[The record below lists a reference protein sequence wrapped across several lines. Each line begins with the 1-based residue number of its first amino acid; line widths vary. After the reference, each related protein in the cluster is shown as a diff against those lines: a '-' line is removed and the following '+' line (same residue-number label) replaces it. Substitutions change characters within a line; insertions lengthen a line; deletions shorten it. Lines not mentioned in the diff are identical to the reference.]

1 MGHPSDAISI
11 RLARADDLRAL
22 GPLELQAA
30 TRFADSLHRYAQD
43 LPAFDVA
50 ELAKLQQAGT
60 VWVAV
65 TPDDQPVGFAIA
77 GWLGDEPYLHELDV
91 APTHARRGIGRAL
104 IASVAAWAS
113 ATGGTS
119 LLLSTFADVPWNAP
133 YYARLGFEV
142 VPLADYTPALH
153 AQRARD
159 GEAGLRVES
168 RVIMR
173 APLARLLQ

>member
-1 MGHPSDAISI
+1 MSQVSDTISV
-11 RLARADDLRAL
+11 RLARADDLPAL
-22 GPLELQAA
+22 GPLELRAA
-30 TRFADSLHRYAQD
+30 SRFADSVHRYAEH
-43 LPAFDVA
+43 LPTFDVA
-50 ELAKLQQAGT
+50 ELARLQQAGT

-104 IASVAAWAS
+104 IARVAAWAS
-113 ATGGTS
+113 ASGGTS

-133 YYARLGFEV
+133 YYVRLGFAV
-142 VPLADYTPALH
+142 VPLADYTPVLH

-168 RVIMR
+168 RCIMR